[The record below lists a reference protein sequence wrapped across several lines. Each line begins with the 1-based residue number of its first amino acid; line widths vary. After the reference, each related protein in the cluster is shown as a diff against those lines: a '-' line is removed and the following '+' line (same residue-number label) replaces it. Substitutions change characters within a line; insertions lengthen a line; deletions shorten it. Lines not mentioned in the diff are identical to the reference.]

1 MEKESN
7 ILEVSE
13 EEIAIE
19 ELDARAGQRACGP
32 PSW

>member
-19 ELDARAGQRACGP
+19 ELDARPSQRICTP

>member
-1 MEKESN
+1 MEKENN

-19 ELDARAGQRACGP
+19 ELDARLGQRVCYP

>member
-1 MEKESN
+1 MEKEDN

-19 ELDARAGQRACGP
+19 ELDVRPSQRYSRP
-32 PSW
+32 TW